1 MIGES
6 DDVIP
11 SCRHSKVT
19 FYCNC
24 LFEGLLD
31 GYRGKS
37 RQKVCSS
44 GLQRHPPLMEG
55 EVSCNFISYRQWT
68 GERARNVTFH
78 NALRIL
84 IRWIEYWFTSYSSSV
99 YFTCQCVTSKEKTFK
114 PKVNSTIG
122 NYCYFSFSQFATC
135 SVRATPTMPYWSS
148 FRVIVASF
156 QHCSNIWKVM
166 ACLRAMKAVCTCSY
180 CLVSLRRGGY
190 RIFFLRGGAPLKNGV
205 TDLWPDVNRI

>member
-1 MIGES
+1 M
-6 DDVIP
+6 
-11 SCRHSKVT
+11 
-19 FYCNC
+19 
-24 LFEGLLD
+24 
-31 GYRGKS
+31 
-37 RQKVCSS
+37 CSS
-44 GLQRHPPLMEG
+44 GLQRRPLPMEG

-68 GERARNVTFH
+68 GERARNVTFN

-84 IRWIEYWFTSYSSSV
+84 NWWIESWFTSYSSSV

-135 SVRATPTMPYWSS
+135 SVRATPTMSYWSS

-166 ACLRAMKAVCTCSY
+166 ACLRACLSTQGWIKDFFSKRGCTTKKWRNWLVTWRKQILIANTKKKA
-180 CLVSLRRGGY
+180 GH
-190 RIFFLRGGAPLKNGV
+190 LRGGVHTSCSLP
-205 TDLWPDVNRI
+205 